1 MVGSDN
7 CHNNNDIDEGHTY
20 KDDYYGCMAMVN
32 IILSFV
38 KLILMRMRM
47 TMMMI
52 DDDDDDDLGMWAS
65 RTGVR
70 VNE

>member
-1 MVGSDN
+1 
-7 CHNNNDIDEGHTY
+7 
-20 KDDYYGCMAMVN
+20 MAMVN
-32 IILSFV
+32 IILPFV

>member
-1 MVGSDN
+1 
-7 CHNNNDIDEGHTY
+7 
-20 KDDYYGCMAMVN
+20 
-32 IILSFV
+32 
-38 KLILMRMRM
+38 MRMRM

>member
-1 MVGSDN
+1 
-7 CHNNNDIDEGHTY
+7 
-20 KDDYYGCMAMVN
+20 MAMVN

>member
-1 MVGSDN
+1 
-7 CHNNNDIDEGHTY
+7 
-20 KDDYYGCMAMVN
+20 
-32 IILSFV
+32 
-38 KLILMRMRM
+38 MRMRM
-47 TMMMI
+47 IMMMI

>member
-1 MVGSDN
+1 
-7 CHNNNDIDEGHTY
+7 
-20 KDDYYGCMAMVN
+20 
-32 IILSFV
+32 
-38 KLILMRMRM
+38 M
-47 TMMMI
+47 TMMMMMMMMI

>member
-1 MVGSDN
+1 MITVRKGAN
-7 CHNNNDIDEGHTY
+7 KIKC
-20 KDDYYGCMAMVN
+20 K
-32 IILSFV
+32 F
-38 KLILMRMRM
+38 RMRM
-47 TMMMI
+47 TMMMMMMMMI